1 MRFAV
6 RSAVFAVI
14 LLAFAAPAVAVAP
27 VYGDVGGGWWF
38 TDLTING
45 PHGAT
50 SDGSGGPV
58 LQGSVWFT
66 RFGFRAAVHGTDG
79 VLSNDAYASVDL
91 AYKPIVLSRN
101 SYVALAVGYQEND
114 FHRAGGGL
122 FGTTEK
128 AKGVRLAAEARA
140 SLVGLLYTY
149 AEGAWFPSLG
159 SIGTEIGGEIK
170 DLSGHEYEF
179 GIGLHP
185 IPLLFIRL
193 GYRDVQTSGDTIE
206 LGADVGET
214 KYSSK
219 GFVATVDFQF

>member
-1 MRFAV
+1 MTFAL

-14 LLAFAAPAVAVAP
+14 LFAFAAPAAAVGP

-38 TDLTING
+38 TDLTIDG
-45 PHGAT
+45 PHGST
-50 SDGSGGPV
+50 SEGSGGPV
-58 LQGSVWFT
+58 LQGSLWFT
-66 RFGFRAAVHGTDG
+66 RFGFRAAVRGTDST
-79 VLSNDAYASVDL
+79 LSNAYTSIDL
-91 AYKPIVLSRN
+91 AYKPVALSRN
-101 SYVALAVGYQEND
+101 TYVALAVGYQEND
-114 FHRAGGGL
+114 FHRGGGGL

-149 AEGAWFPSLG
+149 VDGAWFPSLG
-159 SIGTEIGGEIK
+159 SIGTDIGGEIK
-170 DLSGHEYEF
+170 NLSGQEYEF

-193 GYRDVQTSGDTIE
+193 GYRDVRTSGDTIE
-206 LGADVGET
+206 LGTDVGET
-214 KYSSK
+214 KFSSK